1 MRERGPP
8 GFPGFATVNSSVISS
23 RVNCSVYL
31 DFLRP
36 GLFGYLPQERVRNH
50 RHIAAKNLLSQH
62 CRQNVARGSVP
73 EISDDTEKIKKVK

>member
-36 GLFGYLPQERVRNH
+36 GLFGYFAARAREKSQAHRSVKSVISTLQTKCGKGQCARN
-50 RHIAAKNLLSQH
+50 L
-62 CRQNVARGSVP
+62 
-73 EISDDTEKIKKVK
+73 